1 MKRLFIFLILIFL
14 SLRLVFAQTTTE
26 ELILETPY
34 MAEGTVDELTQLKES
49 GDIKT
54 FQERLEDFIVSVFPS
69 LQPPV
74 ITDVRVEDIT
84 TNSAVILWKT
94 NVKSN
99 SLVAIAED
107 KDYDPK
113 RDNPYVVELG
123 NVEERV
129 KEHKVVLTN
138 LRPGTL
144 YHFQVKSASISGVV
158 GKSKDYTFS
167 TLASKIKLE
176 VVRVTNKEIEVRW
189 VSPKPTNSF
198 VEYKNL
204 KTGKTYQV
212 KTDELTTI
220 HSLTLKDLE
229 PGTNYQLRGFGYDE
243 KNILIETDPIS
254 VKTKLDLTPP
264 KIFNIKI
271 NSAIVP
277 GSKDQALTIVMWST
291 DEPANSIVY
300 YDIGLG
306 RELKNK
312 VGNEEDYSLEHAL
325 IIPTKAGSIYR
336 INIVSIDESGNKAE
350 SGIRTIFTPRGEQ
363 SILEIMIK
371 NFEEA
376 FKFLKRK

>member
-113 RDNPYVVELG
+113 RENPYVVELG

>member
-1 MKRLFIFLILIFL
+1 MKKLSLFLILSFL

-34 MAEGTVDELTQLKES
+34 MAEGTVDELIQLKEA

-54 FQERLEDFIVSVFPS
+54 FQEKLEDFIVSVFPS

-84 TNSAVILWKT
+84 TNSAVISWKT

-113 RDNPYVVELG
+113 RENPYVVELG

-144 YHFQVKSASISGVV
+144 YHFQIKSASISGVV

-220 HSLTLKDLE
+220 HSLTLKNLE

-243 KNILIETDPIS
+243 KNILIETDPIG

-277 GSKDQALTIVMWST
+277 GSRDQALTIVMWST
-291 DEPANSIVY
+291 DEPANSLVY
-300 YDIGLG
+300 YDVGLG
-306 RELKNK
+306 GELKNK
-312 VGNEEDYSLEHAL
+312 VGNEEDYSSEHAL

-336 INIVSIDESGNKAE
+336 INIVSVDESGNKAE

-376 FKFLKRK
+376 FKFLRKK

>member
-1 MKRLFIFLILIFL
+1 
-14 SLRLVFAQTTTE
+14 
-26 ELILETPY
+26 
-34 MAEGTVDELTQLKES
+34 
-49 GDIKT
+49 
-54 FQERLEDFIVSVFPS
+54 
-69 LQPPV
+69 
-74 ITDVRVEDIT
+74 
-84 TNSAVILWKT
+84 
-94 NVKSN
+94 
-99 SLVAIAED
+99 VAIAED

-113 RDNPYVVELG
+113 RENPYVVELG

-220 HSLTLKDLE
+220 HSLILKDLE

-243 KNILIETDPIS
+243 KNILIETDPIG

-300 YDIGLG
+300 YDVGLG
-306 RELKNK
+306 GELKNK
-312 VGNEEDYSLEHAL
+312 VGNEEDYSSEHAL

-336 INIVSIDESGNKAE
+336 INIVSVDESGNKAE

-376 FKFLKRK
+376 FKFLRKK